1 MRKHTANHGGTFF
14 YSVFSMQIKEL
25 QTPLTY
31 SEQIA
36 CLRDKHGLTIEN
48 EEWAASVLSSVN
60 YYRLS
65 AYGIGLIDKATDRYP
80 AGTSFNM
87 LYSLYR
93 FDSKLRNLLIAI
105 IEYIE
110 IEFRT
115 KIAYTLA
122 INYGAE
128 GYRDA
133 DNFNDKISSYHNI
146 KLHSLFCDRLE
157 NEINKQ
163 SRRPLVKHH
172 LENYDG
178 RFPIWVAVEII
189 SFGTL
194 STLYSAMV
202 DSDQR
207 TVSKSYNTNPDYMR
221 SWFAA
226 FVELRNT
233 CAHYGRIYNTPFS
246 STPKLPKEYIKHK
259 SNKLFPHILAI
270 CYVLK
275 GNSVLRDFLTTLKAL
290 LGEFD
295 MVNLSFLGFPKN
307 WERIVDEV
315 SRPTGIIM

>member
-65 AYGIGLIDKATDRYP
+65 AYGIGLIDKATDCYP

-115 KIAYTLA
+115 KLRI
-122 INYGAE
+122 
-128 GYRDA
+128 
-133 DNFNDKISSYHNI
+133 
-146 KLHSLFCDRLE
+146 RL
-157 NEINKQ
+157 Q
-163 SRRPLVKHH
+163 
-172 LENYDG
+172 
-178 RFPIWVAVEII
+178 
-189 SFGTL
+189 
-194 STLYSAMV
+194 
-202 DSDQR
+202 
-207 TVSKSYNTNPDYMR
+207 
-221 SWFAA
+221 
-226 FVELRNT
+226 
-233 CAHYGRIYNTPFS
+233 
-246 STPKLPKEYIKHK
+246 
-259 SNKLFPHILAI
+259 
-270 CYVLK
+270 
-275 GNSVLRDFLTTLKAL
+275 
-290 LGEFD
+290 
-295 MVNLSFLGFPKN
+295 
-307 WERIVDEV
+307 
-315 SRPTGIIM
+315 

>member
-1 MRKHTANHGGTFF
+1 MRKHCEPRWDIF
-14 YSVFSMQIKEL
+14 YSGLSMQIKEL
-25 QTPLTY
+25 KTPLTY
-31 SEQIA
+31 SEQVE

-48 EEWAASVLSSVN
+48 EEWAESVLSSVN

-80 AGTSFNM
+80 VGTSFNM

-93 FDSKLRNLLIAI
+93 FDSKLRNLLIEI

-122 INYGAE
+122 LNYGAE
-128 GYRDA
+128 GYRNA
-133 DNFNDKISSYHNI
+133 ANFNNKISNYHNI
-146 KLHSLFCDRLE
+146 KLHTLFCDRL
-157 NEINKQ
+157 NDEINKQ

-172 LENYDG
+172 LENYGG

-202 DSDQR
+202 DGDQR
-207 TVSKSYNTNPDYMR
+207 TVSKSYCTDPDYML

-233 CAHYGRIYNTPFS
+233 CAHYGRIYNTPFN
-246 STPKLPKEYIKHK
+246 STPKLPKKYKK
-259 SNKLFPHILAI
+259 YRSNKLFPHILAI

-290 LGEFD
+290 LGEYD
-295 MVNLSFLGFPKN
+295 MVNLSFLGFTED
-307 WERIVDEV
+307 WETIVDEV
-315 SRPTGIIM
+315 SSPTGIIV